1 MLSPQKEEKTYHHRV
16 REVCLLL
23 ELSAPAQQAFSEINE
38 NEKFIINKVENS
50 LKGQVHGS
58 AHAH

>member
-1 MLSPQKEEKTYHHRV
+1 MPSAGKKTYHHRV
-16 REVCLLL
+16 QEVCLLL
-23 ELSAPAQQAFSEINE
+23 ELSAPAERAFSEINE

-50 LKGQVHGS
+50 LKGQVHRS